1 MMSWDIVCLHAS
13 QTKHKH
19 KDTRKYGSA
28 SPTKLR
34 NAFPFFFNS
43 LSGQSLCDLYSA
55 RDSQRPYDGHLV
67 MWSCGN
73 LWPAIPYRIHIK
85 RARKRCT
92 ERVIYLGQSCPNTR
106 KWRVFFTPATGQIRM
121 KFVALEIRPATY
133 RNASGICGVLIKY
146 MFLS

>member
-1 MMSWDIVCLHAS
+1 MSWDIACLHAS

-28 SPTKLR
+28 SPAKLR

-106 KWRVFFTPATGQIRM
+106 KWRQFFSHQPPDKSKWNLLHSKQGQQLTEM
-121 KFVALEIRPATY
+121 LPGFVECL
-133 RNASGICGVLIKY
+133 
-146 MFLS
+146 